1 MSGGLPPLSG
11 DGVPICPQSCCVGLE
26 NVCLDNLDSWRTADG
41 VSHTTFFGILL
52 ELGILLYS
60 FTAVAIVADEHL
72 VTSLETLCVRWNVP
86 EDVAGASFLAVGSAA
101 PEIVINAIGVYKAHR
116 VGAGGETT
124 SAAAQREANS
134 ALQLGLSAIIGSGM
148 LAFLLAPAICTL
160 GAGQVLKL
168 NRRPLAKNILFY
180 VLSLVA
186 LCVFFKDGGAP
197 RLALRPA
204 PFRLTSPGSPA
215 GACGQSW
222 TLARRRCCW

>member
-1 MSGGLPPLSG
+1 MAEEGGGLLANPLVEVAAFAASF
-11 DGVPICPQSCCVGLE
+11 VGL
-26 NVCLDNLDSWRTADG
+26 
-41 VSHTTFFGILL
+41 
-52 ELGILLYS
+52 
-60 FTAVAIVADEHL
+60 AIVCDDHMVVA
-72 VTSLETLCVRWNVP
+72 LETLCVRWNVP

-204 PFRLTSPGSPA
+204 PFRLTSPGSPPG